1 MQRNVENGSQ
11 GIKLGL
17 SLSYRPVVSCYNTT
31 NSSRIGAK
39 LITENKSAEK
49 KTWNGIGSEA
59 RTSNATLE
67 PIHKEPRNTHLNSV
81 Q

>member
-1 MQRNVENGSQ
+1 MLRMGAKESNLDCHCLIV
-11 GIKLGL
+11 L
-17 SLSYRPVVSCYNTT
+17 SSAATT